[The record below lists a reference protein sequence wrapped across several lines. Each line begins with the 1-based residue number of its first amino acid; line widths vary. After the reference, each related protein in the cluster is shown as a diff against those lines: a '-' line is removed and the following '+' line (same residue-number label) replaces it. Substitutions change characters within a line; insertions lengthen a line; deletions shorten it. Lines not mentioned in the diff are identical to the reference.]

1 MTGAA
6 IATIRYSNEVPNT
19 VTKSLCVAL
28 ALVSTFTVMALL
40 LSTMLHAFVFRDLFP
55 NDIAI
60 AISDR
65 KRKTHKNWLGFKYG
79 SQDGKEIETY
89 LKFVN
94 TDNSSV
100 DGSTRQPSDCM
111 DGSTRQS
118 SDCMDQTSPN

>member
-6 IATIRYSNEVPNT
+6 IATIRYSNQVPNI

-28 ALVSTFTVMALL
+28 ALISTFTVMALL
-40 LSTMLHAFVFRDLFP
+40 LSTILHAFVFRDLFP

-65 KRKTHKNWLGFKYG
+65 KRKTHWLGFRYG
-79 SQDGKEIETY
+79 SQDSKEIENY

-94 TDNSSV
+94 TDDINLEDSTTQPTSSGT
-100 DGSTRQPSDCM
+100 DHSSPS
-111 DGSTRQS
+111 
-118 SDCMDQTSPN
+118 